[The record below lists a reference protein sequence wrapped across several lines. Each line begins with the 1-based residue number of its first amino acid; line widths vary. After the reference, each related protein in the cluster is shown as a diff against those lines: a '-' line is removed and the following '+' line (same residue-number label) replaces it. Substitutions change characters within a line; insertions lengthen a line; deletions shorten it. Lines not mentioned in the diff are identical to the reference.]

1 MTALSINSPVLTR
14 DDRLDFVRV
23 LSCFAVVLLHV
34 SARPIYMQGELGAWG
49 WLLGNAVSSLTHWCV
64 PVFVMLSAA
73 LILGNVKTT
82 YRVMLRS
89 RIPRMLGV
97 LAVSALVYALWMK
110 FFQAGFIWDAFLR
123 SLVLGQPY
131 YHLHFFYLIIG
142 LYFIA
147 PALSR
152 AVVDMPEI
160 ELRNV
165 VIVTCLLTM
174 VVFAWSSFSRTYT
187 PNGATF
193 SWWYISYY
201 LLGYYLHRYQ
211 PELPYAWI
219 LAGGYL
225 VTVAGTQILA
235 YTMGSTYIWKL
246 YFYGYFSPTVFAMA
260 IGVWGMAIKYSHLI
274 SARFLRVAAPL
285 TLLVYILHP
294 MVMEFLRAQYTK
306 VSPSL
311 MQPIVEVPMT
321 VVLTFSV
328 SLAAAWLLRK
338 IKIVN
343 KYF

>member
-1 MTALSINSPVLTR
+1 MTALSLKNPALAH
-14 DDRLDFVRV
+14 DARLDFVRV
-23 LSCFAVVLLHV
+23 VSCFAVVLLHV
-34 SARPIYMQGELGAWG
+34 SARPIYMQSELSPWG

-64 PVFVMLSAA
+64 PVFVMLSAV

-82 YRVMLRS
+82 YQVMLSS

-97 LAVSALVYALWMK
+97 LAVSTLIYGLWMK
-110 FFQAGFIWDAFLR
+110 LFQGSFVWDAFLR
-123 SLVLGQPY
+123 SLILGQPY

-152 AVVDMPEI
+152 VVVDMPEV

-165 VIVTCLLTM
+165 VIVTCMLTM
-174 VVFAWSSFSRTYT
+174 IVFAWSSFSRTYT

-201 LLGYYLHRYQ
+201 LLGYYLYRYK
-211 PELPYAWI
+211 PALPYAWI
-219 LAGGYL
+219 LIGGYV
-225 VTVAGTQILA
+225 VTVGGTQALA
-235 YTMGSTYIWKL
+235 YTMGNNYIWKL
-246 YFYGYFSPTVFAMA
+246 YFYSYFSPTVFAMA
-260 IGVWGMAIKYSHLI
+260 IGVWGMALKYSHMVN
-274 SARFLRVAAPL
+274 ARFIRAAAPL

-294 MVMEFLRAQYTK
+294 MVMECLRSQYGK
-306 VSPSL
+306 ISPEL
-311 MQPIVEVPMT
+311 MRPVVEVPMT
-321 VVLTFSV
+321 VVLTFAV

-338 IKIVN
+338 INFVK